1 MYETLTQQEV
11 CDALGTNEKNGLSD
25 AQARE
30 RLKQDGTNTL
40 KKTKEHTV
48 WDMIQEQLNDPMI
61 FILFLA
67 ASISILLREFSDT
80 AIILAVIT
88 LNTTVGVIQ
97 EGKAKKAMEA
107 LKNMTA
113 PTAIVKRNGAYEK
126 IPADQLVKGDIV
138 KLKAGNQVPA
148 DLRLLQV
155 QGLSVNESAL
165 TGESLPVAKNAKPL
179 EAGLPVAEK
188 KNMAYMSTEIMK
200 GSAEGVVTATGMD
213 TELGKIAD
221 MMGEHQGELT
231 PLQKRLGDLG
241 KLLSVAAVVLCV
253 SLFLLGLF
261 QHRNLLQMLLLAIS
275 LAVAAIPE
283 GLPAVVTI
291 VLALGVARMVKVNTI
306 IRKLPA
312 VETLGCVGVV
322 CSDKTGTL
330 TENKMKV
337 TQLYGNDTI
346 LPVSKVRKRE
356 CPRLAQG
363 FLLCNNSVLGKQEIG
378 DATELA
384 LLHMGKELG
393 YDKEQL
399 AWQYPRV
406 MEIPFESE
414 KKYMAT
420 VHKDSGHETVYV
432 KGACDYILER
442 CTYVQKKDHTEPMT
456 QAAKMKIRMA
466 METMARDGLRVL
478 ALGYRE
484 RVTGHSEE
492 ELTNHL
498 VFAGMAGMIDPPKKK
513 VAQSVKTL
521 KKAGVQVVMITGDYK
536 DTAFAVAR
544 KIGIADSIEQCMTGR
559 ELEEISDAAFA
570 RRMKN
575 IRVFA
580 RVTPAHKVRIVQRF
594 KANGKIV
601 AMTGDGVND
610 APSLQTADIGIAMGR
625 NGTDVAKNAADMI
638 LTDDDFSTIEKAMA
652 EGRGIYVNIKKSI
665 LFLLSSNFGE
675 MITMFLAV
683 LLGLP
688 SPLKASH
695 ILWVNLITDSLP
707 ALALGVDKNNTE
719 MLMKKMPREPK
730 EGLFAHGGCMFTVF
744 YGILIAGL
752 TLYAFYLGGQ
762 TYAFTVLGVSQ
773 LFHAIGMRDQDRS
786 VLRMNHLENP
796 LMILAFC
803 LGLGLQIMVTEMPYF
818 VSLFHTA
825 RLTFEEWK
833 LLLCISAVPLLM
845 HELLLIPRR
854 IFGTRKKQ

>member
-356 CPRLAQG
+356 SKAG
-363 FLLCNNSVLGKQEIG
+363 AG
-378 DATELA
+378 
-384 LLHMGKELG
+384 
-393 YDKEQL
+393 
-399 AWQYPRV
+399 
-406 MEIPFESE
+406 IPF
-414 KKYMAT
+414 
-420 VHKDSGHETVYV
+420 V
-432 KGACDYILER
+432 
-442 CTYVQKKDHTEPMT
+442 
-456 QAAKMKIRMA
+456 
-466 METMARDGLRVL
+466 
-478 ALGYRE
+478 
-484 RVTGHSEE
+484 
-492 ELTNHL
+492 
-498 VFAGMAGMIDPPKKK
+498 
-513 VAQSVKTL
+513 
-521 KKAGVQVVMITGDYK
+521 
-536 DTAFAVAR
+536 
-544 KIGIADSIEQCMTGR
+544 
-559 ELEEISDAAFA
+559 
-570 RRMKN
+570 
-575 IRVFA
+575 
-580 RVTPAHKVRIVQRF
+580 
-594 KANGKIV
+594 
-601 AMTGDGVND
+601 
-610 APSLQTADIGIAMGR
+610 
-625 NGTDVAKNAADMI
+625 
-638 LTDDDFSTIEKAMA
+638 
-652 EGRGIYVNIKKSI
+652 
-665 LFLLSSNFGE
+665 
-675 MITMFLAV
+675 
-683 LLGLP
+683 
-688 SPLKASH
+688 
-695 ILWVNLITDSLP
+695 
-707 ALALGVDKNNTE
+707 
-719 MLMKKMPREPK
+719 
-730 EGLFAHGGCMFTVF
+730 
-744 YGILIAGL
+744 
-752 TLYAFYLGGQ
+752 
-762 TYAFTVLGVSQ
+762 
-773 LFHAIGMRDQDRS
+773 
-786 VLRMNHLENP
+786 
-796 LMILAFC
+796 
-803 LGLGLQIMVTEMPYF
+803 
-818 VSLFHTA
+818 
-825 RLTFEEWK
+825 
-833 LLLCISAVPLLM
+833 
-845 HELLLIPRR
+845 
-854 IFGTRKKQ
+854 